1 LARTPARVIRFLLI
15 ALVLG
20 LGSFYVGTQFVGTR
34 PVPPRHPLTGR
45 QIAGIATDASWLDRA
60 TREQEEAPAQAL
72 ALIGI
77 RPGMVVADVG
87 AGSGY
92 MTTRLS
98 PLVGPAGKVI
108 ANDIQPQMLRII
120 QGKAQ
125 AEHLTNI
132 DLVLGTDTDTNL
144 PAGTVDLALLVD
156 VYHEFW
162 HPQEMLRSVRRALK
176 DDGQLV
182 LVEYRKEDPTIPIA
196 PTHRMSVA
204 DVRTEVQAEGFTF
217 DRLIPGLPRQ
227 HIIVFRKSPSASGIS
242 SSDRRSRGEA
252 KLQRIDRSVLSSSN

>member
-1 LARTPARVIRFLLI
+1 AVAVV
-15 ALVLG
+15 VLS
-20 LGSFYVGTQFVGTR
+20 LGSFYVGTHFVRTR
-34 PVPPRHPLTGR
+34 ALPPRHPLTGR

-77 RPGMVVADVG
+77 RPGMAVADIG

-92 MTTRLS
+92 MTTRLAA
-98 PLVGPAGKVI
+98 LVGPSGKVF
-108 ANDIQPQMLRII
+108 ATDIQPQMLRII
-120 QGKAQ
+120 QQKAQ

-132 DLVLGTDTDTNL
+132 DLILGTDTNANL
-144 PAGTVDLALLVD
+144 PAGSVDLALLVD

-162 HPQEMLRSVRRALK
+162 HPQEMLRSIRRSLK

-182 LVEYRKEDPTIPIA
+182 FVEYRKEDPSIPIA

-204 DVRTEVQAEGFTF
+204 EVRTEVEAEGFTF

-227 HIIVFRKSPSASGIS
+227 HIIEFRK
-242 SSDRRSRGEA
+242 
-252 KLQRIDRSVLSSSN
+252 